1 MPAMIRANEEHA
13 MTRPRTDQAATMRQH
28 SAEQHDR
35 RSAGDDARQRL
46 LAAIPVR
53 ERRLVL
59 ADVATAALGTVTGEA
74 ASK

>member
-1 MPAMIRANEEHA
+1 
-13 MTRPRTDQAATMRQH
+13 MTRPRTDQAATMNSQH

-35 RSAGDDARQRL
+35 RSAGDDARRRL

-59 ADVATAALGTVTGEA
+59 ADVSTAALGTVTGEA
-74 ASK
+74 VSR